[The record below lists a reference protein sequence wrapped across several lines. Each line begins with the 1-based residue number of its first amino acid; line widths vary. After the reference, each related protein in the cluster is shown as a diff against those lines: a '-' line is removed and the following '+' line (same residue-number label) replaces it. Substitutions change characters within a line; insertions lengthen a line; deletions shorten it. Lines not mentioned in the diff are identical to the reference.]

1 VALLRQVVVVD
12 DTVAQS
18 DASRRLIEK
27 IRVFVRNDLDEQ
39 ERALFG
45 ALLAPGIA
53 AAYKDASTEVEGFVL
68 TDWGPASIPENLAR
82 TLREQGIRIS
92 GIDP

>member
-1 VALLRQVVVVD
+1 MRQVIVEDAV
-12 DTVAQS
+12 TEA
-18 DASRRLIEK
+18 DASGRLIEK
-27 IRVFVRNDLDEQ
+27 IRWFVRDHLDEQ

-53 AAYKDASTEVEGFVL
+53 AAYRDASTEVEGFVL
-68 TDWGPASIPENLAR
+68 TEWAPGSIPEELAR
-82 TLREQGIRIS
+82 SLREKGIRVS

>member
-1 VALLRQVVVVD
+1 MDDVA
-12 DTVAQS
+12 AGS
-18 DASRRLIEK
+18 DASARLIEK
-27 IRVFVRNDLDEQ
+27 IRWFVGDQLDDQ

-53 AAYKDASTEVEGFVL
+53 AAYEDASTEVEGFSL
-68 TDWGPASIPENLAR
+68 MDWAPARIPEQLAR
-82 TLREQGIRIS
+82 TVREKGIRIS

>member
-1 VALLRQVVVVD
+1 VD
-12 DTVAQS
+12 DGVTES
-18 DASRRLIEK
+18 DASDRLIEK
-27 IRVFVRNDLDEQ
+27 IRWFAREHLDEE

-53 AAYKDASTEVEGFVL
+53 AAYRDASTEVEGFVL
-68 TDWGPASIPENLAR
+68 TDWAPGSIPEDLAR
-82 TLREQGIRIS
+82 RLREKGVRVS

>member
-1 VALLRQVVVVD
+1 VD
-12 DTVAQS
+12 DHVTESEAS
-18 DASRRLIEK
+18 DRLIEK
-27 IRVFVRNDLDEQ
+27 IRWFVREHLDEQ

-53 AAYKDASTEVEGFVL
+53 AAYRDASTEVEGFVL
-68 TDWGPASIPENLAR
+68 TDWAPGSIPEDLAR
-82 TLREQGIRIS
+82 SLRVKGLRVS

>member
-1 VALLRQVVVVD
+1 VD
-12 DTVAQS
+12 DGVS
-18 DASRRLIEK
+18 EPDASERLIEK
-27 IRVFVRNDLDEQ
+27 IRWFARERLDEQ

-53 AAYKDASTEVEGFVL
+53 AAYRDASTEVEGFVL
-68 TDWGPASIPENLAR
+68 TDWAPGSIPEDLAR
-82 TLREQGIRIS
+82 SLREKGVRVS

>member
-1 VALLRQVVVVD
+1 MD
-12 DTVAQS
+12 DGVS
-18 DASRRLIEK
+18 EPDASERLIEK
-27 IRVFVRNDLDEQ
+27 IRWFARERLDEQ

-53 AAYKDASTEVEGFVL
+53 AAYRDASTEVEGFVL
-68 TDWGPASIPENLAR
+68 TDWAPGSIPEDLAR
-82 TLREQGIRIS
+82 SLREKGVRVS